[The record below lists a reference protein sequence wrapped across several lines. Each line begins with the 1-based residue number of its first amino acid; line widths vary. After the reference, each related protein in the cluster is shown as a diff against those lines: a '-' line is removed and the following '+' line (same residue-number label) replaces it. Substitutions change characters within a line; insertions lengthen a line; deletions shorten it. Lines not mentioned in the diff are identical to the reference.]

1 MKCEVYEEYADFA
14 VDILQSKI
22 FRGSGDFLLRTDED
36 GKVFS
41 FSGGRMWEDP
51 YDPTGMECLER
62 YWGEMTWEGQSE
74 VLAELYISGEEPDKG
89 WMELWRKEW
98 NVWKKL
104 RNPARKNLPTR
115 RRKPLKAR
123 TKLHLQPTDVHL

>member
-1 MKCEVYEEYADFA
+1 MKCEVYKEYADFA

-62 YWGEMTWEGQSE
+62 YWGEMTWEGQSG
-74 VLAELYISGEEPDKG
+74 VLAELYISGEEPDRG
-89 WMELWRKEW
+89 WMELWRKE
-98 NVWKKL
+98 
-104 RNPARKNLPTR
+104 
-115 RRKPLKAR
+115 
-123 TKLHLQPTDVHL
+123 

>member
-1 MKCEVYEEYADFA
+1 MKRLPPLVYEEFADFA
-14 VDILQSKI
+14 VEILQCKI
-22 FRGSGDFLLRTDED
+22 SEDSGDFLLRSDED

-74 VLAELYISGEEPDKG
+74 VLAKLYISGEEPDKG
-89 WMELWRKEW
+89 WMELWRKE
-98 NVWKKL
+98 
-104 RNPARKNLPTR
+104 
-115 RRKPLKAR
+115 
-123 TKLHLQPTDVHL
+123 